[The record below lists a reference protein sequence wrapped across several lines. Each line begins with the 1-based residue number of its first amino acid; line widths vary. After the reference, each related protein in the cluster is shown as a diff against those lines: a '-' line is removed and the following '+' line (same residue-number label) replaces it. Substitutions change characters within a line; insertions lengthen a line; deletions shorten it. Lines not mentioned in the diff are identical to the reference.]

1 MTRFFLG
8 IGSNIDREKNI
19 QGGIAALSN
28 KFGDLIIS
36 PVYESKPFGF
46 EGDDFYNLVV
56 GFDTQLDIENVNSLL
71 RDIEFQFGRHQTE
84 SHFSSRTLDID
95 LLLFGNLVSDEHHVP
110 RHDVTDY
117 SFVLCPLA
125 MIAPDLKH
133 PVSGQRLCDLW
144 QNFDKSIHEIRQ
156 VNFDLTSC

>member
-1 MTRFFLG
+1 MTHVFVG
-8 IGSNIDREKNI
+8 IGSNIDRQKNV
-19 QGGIAALSN
+19 QGGIAALSEE
-28 KFGDLIIS
+28 FGDLTIS
-36 PVYESKPFGF
+36 PVFESKPFGF

-56 GFDTQLDIENVNSLL
+56 GFNTQLDIENVNGLL
-71 RDIEFQFGRHQTE
+71 RDIEFQFGRHRTE

-95 LLLFGNLVSDEHHVP
+95 LLLYGNLVSDEHHVP

-133 PVSGQRLCDLW
+133 PVSGQSLRDLW
-144 QNFDKSIHEIRQ
+144 QNFDKNIHKISQ
-156 VNFDLTSC
+156 VNIDLAS

>member
-1 MTRFFLG
+1 MTRVFVG
-8 IGSNIDREKNI
+8 IGSNIDRQKNI
-19 QGGIAALSN
+19 QDGIAALSN

-56 GFDTQLDIENVNSLL
+56 GFDTQLDIEDISRLL
-71 RDIEFQFGRHQTE
+71 RDIEFQFGRQRTE

-95 LLLFGNLVSDEHHVP
+95 LLLFGNLVSDEHHLP

-125 MIAPDLKH
+125 MIAPDLEH
-133 PVSGQRLCDLW
+133 PISGQRLCDLW
-144 QNFDKSIHEIRQ
+144 QNFDKKIHEISQ
-156 VNFDLTSC
+156 VNIDLTS